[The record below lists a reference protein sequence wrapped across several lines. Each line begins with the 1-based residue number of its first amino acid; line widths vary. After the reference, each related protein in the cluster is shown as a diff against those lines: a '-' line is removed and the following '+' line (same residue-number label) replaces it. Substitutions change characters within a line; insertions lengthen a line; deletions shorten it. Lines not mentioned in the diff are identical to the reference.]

1 MNWKRKGKEETI
13 ESHYQSAI
21 ATSIVLLLRMNHSL
35 SRQHFGGGGDGG
47 KLICWPIVISQN
59 VPLQPR
65 DIIAFDRAAIQLHSS
80 LFESIYSCPLRIES
94 VKRVF
99 VRPSFTT
106 IDKGW
111 TISLLFTA
119 CLNHLASQMKSAM
132 QTTHT
137 HTHISI
143 RPLDDDHSFGDL
155 CTMQTTFIWSMAHPN
170 IELGWRT
177 LWIPFPMQ
185 GE

>member
-1 MNWKRKGKEETI
+1 MEDNEPDETRCTIWHRARMRAQLHDDCHKAKWIERERKGEEEPI

-21 ATSIVLLLRMNHSL
+21 ATSMVLLLRMNHSL
-35 SRQHFGGGGDGG
+35 SRQHSYSIGGDGGG

-111 TISLLFTA
+111 AISLLFTA

-137 HTHISI
+137 S
-143 RPLDDDHSFGDL
+143 
-155 CTMQTTFIWSMAHPN
+155 A
-170 IELGWRT
+170 
-177 LWIPFPMQ
+177 
-185 GE
+185 

>member
-21 ATSIVLLLRMNHSL
+21 ATSLVLLLRMNHSL

-137 HTHISI
+137 S
-143 RPLDDDHSFGDL
+143 
-155 CTMQTTFIWSMAHPN
+155 A
-170 IELGWRT
+170 
-177 LWIPFPMQ
+177 
-185 GE
+185 